1 MEERRDD
8 KMQTTFTDMEYA
20 NRRKKTRR
28 EIFLKTMDKIIPWKR
43 LESIIEPYYFKNKTG
58 RPAIGIDTMLRMYFL
73 QIWFSLSDELTE
85 ESILD
90 SHAMRDFMGINFLDR
105 QAPDATTLMKFRH
118 MLEKAELPQ
127 RIQAE
132 ILALLEENKLIMHG
146 GTIADATI
154 MQAPSS
160 TRNST
165 KKRDPEMKSTRKG
178 NNYHFGMKAH
188 TGVDAGSG
196 AVVNTA
202 YTAANEHDITQASSC
217 YREDDDVRYGD
228 SAFIGVEK
236 RREMELSDDFNQNLR
251 TKEKVDYRISK
262 RPKSRT
268 EKHDYSLNWEKK
280 IESQKSACRWI
291 VEYPYYIVKR
301 IFGCSQ
307 TVYRGIKKNACRFD
321 MAFASANLYMF
332 RHRLSG
338 FST

>member
-1 MEERRDD
+1 
-8 KMQTTFTDMEYA
+8 MQTTFTDMEYA

-28 EIFLKTMDKIIPWKR
+28 ETFLETMDKIIPWKR
-43 LESIIEPYYFKNKTG
+43 LISIIEPHYFHNKTG
-58 RPAIGIDTMLRMYFL
+58 RPPLGIEIMLRMYLL

-85 ESILD
+85 ESIFD
-90 SHAMRDFMGINFLDR
+90 SHAMRNFMGINFLES
-105 QAPDATTLMKFRH
+105 QAPDSTTLMKFRH
-118 MLEKAELPQ
+118 MLERVGLQQ

-154 MQAPSS
+154 MKAPSS

-202 YTAANEHDITQASSC
+202 YTAANEHDITQASTC

-228 SAFIGVEK
+228 AAFIGVEK
-236 RREMELSDDFNQNLR
+236 RREMELSDDFNRDKR
-251 TKEKVDYRISK
+251 TKEKVEYRISK
-262 RPKSRT
+262 RPKTRT
-268 EKHDYSLNWEKK
+268 EKHDYPINWEKRV
-280 IESQKSACRWI
+280 EAQKSARRWM

-307 TVYRGIKKNACRFD
+307 VIYRGIKKNSCRFD

-332 RHRLSG
+332 RHRLMRYQ
-338 FST
+338 T